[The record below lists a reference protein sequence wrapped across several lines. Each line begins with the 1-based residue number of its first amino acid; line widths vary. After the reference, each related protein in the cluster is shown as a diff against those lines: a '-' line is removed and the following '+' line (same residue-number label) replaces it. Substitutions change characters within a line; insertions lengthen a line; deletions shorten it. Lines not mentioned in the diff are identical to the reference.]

1 MVCQPNRIRQA
12 RRLAKLSQQSLA
24 QLVGV
29 HRSAVAQ
36 WEKADGCHPTVANLS
51 RIALA
56 TSVQFE
62 WLATGRGRMCFQ
74 SDIGAVP
81 GETPALIFT
90 HSAHTEIE
98 ARVLCALRKLSS
110 TDVIAF
116 AELLECMAG
125 NRAPKPK
132 RGIAYSR

>member
-1 MVCQPNRIRQA
+1 MAGQSNRVRQA

-36 WEKADGCHPTVANLS
+36 WEHPHGCHPTACNLA

-74 SDIGAVP
+74 SDIGGGEDMPAV
-81 GETPALIFT
+81 LFT
-90 HSAHTEIE
+90 HSAHTEVE
-98 ARVLCALRKLSS
+98 ARVLCALRKLSGA
-110 TDVIAF
+110 DVLAF
-116 AELLECMAG
+116 AEMLECMAG
-125 NRAPKPK
+125 NRAPK
-132 RGIAYSR
+132 RSREIAYSR

>member
-1 MVCQPNRIRQA
+1 MGIQHNRIRQA

-36 WEKADGCHPTVANLS
+36 WETAGGCHPTVVNLA

-74 SDIGAVP
+74 SDIGRTDESV
-81 GETPALIFT
+81 TVLFT
-90 HSAHTEIE
+90 HSAQTEVE
-98 ARVLCALRKLSS
+98 ARVLCALRKLSN
-110 TDVIAF
+110 TDVLAF
-116 AELLECMAG
+116 AEMFECLAG
-125 NRAPKPK
+125 NRAPKL
-132 RGIAYSR
+132 RRDVAYSR